1 MISTM
6 TEYFIL
12 KETGVG
18 AYEAVHSAQGHSP
31 EQALRT
37 LSLDDGT
44 YLVVPMRSY
53 NVLTVTTET
62 STKVRV
68 RR

>member
-1 MISTM
+1 M
-6 TEYFIL
+6 TEYFIF
-12 KETGVG
+12 KVIRAGV
-18 AYEAVHSAQGHSP
+18 YESVHAARGHSP

-37 LSLDDGT
+37 VSLDDGE
-44 YLVVPMRSY
+44 YLVVPTRNY